1 MYYVTISTYRVFQIK
16 YVLIV
21 LNRAHGLNF
30 FACAC
35 GTVSEITL
43 VSATC
48 NLSSLI
54 DAVVLF
60 LISSS
65 SYYVHVL

>member
-1 MYYVTISTYRVFQIK
+1 M
-16 YVLIV
+16 VLI
-21 LNRAHGLNF
+21 F
-30 FACAC
+30 FAFAC

-60 LISSS
+60 SNFFQQLL
-65 SYYVHVL
+65 HVLQIFSCTKQDFALLIAF